1 MNDFDKTFVL
11 PFYNSFVKIELN
23 NNKDMLILNASTYQ
37 KKMLPNLTCVLIY
50 SLIKC
55 VLDGFKDSCFNSTNF
70 VKLAKI
76 CP

>member
-1 MNDFDKTFVL
+1 
-11 PFYNSFVKIELN
+11 
-23 NNKDMLILNASTYQ
+23 MLILNTCDFQ

-50 SLIKC
+50 ALTKC
-55 VLDGFKDSCFNSTNF
+55 VLDGFKDSCSNSKSF